1 MQDALTLLSYAVV
14 GYLIVPMIVL
24 LTFSINKDRWYEQPR
39 RGIFWSPVAM
49 IVFCTILILL
59 ITLYRVVSFAN
70 F

>member
-24 LTFSINKDRWYEQPR
+24 LTFSINKDTRHDQTH

-59 ITLYRVVSFAN
+59 ITLYRVVSFGN